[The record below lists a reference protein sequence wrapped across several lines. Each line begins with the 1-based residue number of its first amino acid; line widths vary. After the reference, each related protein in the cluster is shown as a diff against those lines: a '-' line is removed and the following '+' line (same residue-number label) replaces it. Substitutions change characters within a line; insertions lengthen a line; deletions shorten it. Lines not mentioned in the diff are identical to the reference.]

1 MSKKEER
8 LNSPDLDPQGLDS
21 NSPGLKRRD
30 FLRGSVAAAT
40 ATGVAVTV
48 AAGNSA
54 ASVSESALATGSKSE
69 PDKKEGYRL
78 TKHIADYYK
87 SAAI

>member
-1 MSKKEER
+1 MSHNDMSKKEPHM
-8 LNSPDLDPQGLDS
+8 NPQDLHSEIPQI
-21 NSPGLKRRD
+21 KRRD
-30 FLRGSVAAAT
+30 FLRDSIVA

-48 AAGNSA
+48 ATGTTIS
-54 ASVSESALATGSKSE
+54 SVVESNTVDTQKTDSN
-69 PDKKEGYRL
+69 KKDSYRL

>member
-1 MSKKEER
+1 MSKKEQR
-8 LNSPDLDPQGLDS
+8 LSPQDLDTQAPDI
-21 NSPGLKRRD
+21 KRRD
-30 FLRGSVAAAT
+30 FLRGSLVA
-40 ATGVAVTV
+40 ATGVAATV
-48 AAGNSA
+48 
-54 ASVSESALATGSKSE
+54 ATGSSVASATETELAIE

>member
-1 MSKKEER
+1 MSKKEQR
-8 LNSPDLDPQGLDS
+8 LNLQDLDSQDLDSQSPDI
-21 NSPGLKRRD
+21 KRRD
-30 FLRGSVAAAT
+30 FLRGSIVA

-48 AAGNSA
+48 ATGNSA
-54 ASVSESALATGSKSE
+54 ASVAETKKAVE